1 MSQSGCINSP
11 RKSVLYAT
19 DAMCMVWDAG
29 SLGQKS
35 SDART
40 TAVCFELSEMPELI
54 MPRIAWRLATLH
66 PLISFNYKEVVM
78 E

>member
-1 MSQSGCINSP
+1 
-11 RKSVLYAT
+11 
-19 DAMCMVWDAG
+19 MVWDAG